1 MTESMVRTRRWSRVE
16 YEGLIEK
23 VMFRPGECLA
33 PL

>member
-23 VMFRPGECLA
+23 VVVRPRERLV

>member
-23 VMFRPGECLA
+23 VVFRPRERLV